1 MFSSLCCSGFADDG
15 DDADDLRCNASDR
28 IARLQD
34 RLTCDLQKRSSSG
47 IFFVSVFSLCCSVML
62 DDCR

>member
-1 MFSSLCCSGFADDG
+1 MIADDR

-28 IARLQD
+28 IAGLQD

-47 IFFVSVFSLCCSVML
+47 ISLVFL
-62 DDCR
+62 

>member
-1 MFSSLCCSGFADDG
+1 MIADDR

-28 IARLQD
+28 IAGSAYV
-34 RLTCDLQKRSSSG
+34 RSSKK
-47 IFFVSVFSLCCSVML
+47 IEFWDFFGVFISVFSTLGCSGLL